1 MSFIESS
8 YKPKLVEGK
17 MIDRI
22 SKVQKIIQEQNTT
35 LTQQIGKSIFNFICE
50 NIGSLIVIILLII
63 LLYYRYSE
71 VQEKKKKKSKSNR
84 KTFSEPEV
92 TDNIDN

>member
-35 LTQQIGKSIFNFICE
+35 LTQQIGKMIFNFMYE
-50 NIGSLIVIILLII
+50 NIGSLIVIMLLII

-71 VQEKKKKKSKSNR
+71 VQEKKKKQSKSNR
-84 KTFSEPEV
+84 KNLSESEIR
-92 TDNIDN
+92 DNKDN

>member
-1 MSFIESS
+1 MSFIESLQ
-8 YKPKLVEGK
+8 KPKLVEGK

-22 SKVQKIIQEQNTT
+22 SKVQKILKDQNVTV
-35 LTQQIGKSIFNFICE
+35 TQQLGKRLFNFITD

-71 VQEKKKKKSKSNR
+71 VQEKKKKSKKKQN
-84 KTFSEPEV
+84 TEE
-92 TDNIDN
+92 